1 MVAATVKLTISS
13 SYCSCCSLISVYQVG
28 TAVHLG
34 YRGSVSPQQK
44 SPPFKDGLN
53 VYFLR
58 LVRTSIW
65 CCTIRGLGMQS
76 SDLGLSLSAGPYCAV
91 LPSRAGI
98 NVLTIQ
104 IRCKARAPYDEIVH
118 LQYERR
124 VWDLFNQFSSG
135 HILRNVYYLLVLP
148 HI

>member
-1 MVAATVKLTISS
+1 MVAATVKLTTIS
-13 SYCSCCSLISVYQVG
+13 SYCYCCSLISVYLVE
-28 TAVHLG
+28 TAIQLG
-34 YRGSVSPQQK
+34 CCGSVSPQQK
-44 SPPFKDGLN
+44 SPPVKDGLN

-58 LVRTSIW
+58 LVRTLIW

-76 SDLGLSLSAGPYCAV
+76 SDLGLSLSAGPFCAV

-98 NVLTIQ
+98 NILTIQ
-104 IRCKARAPYDEIVH
+104 VRCKARASYDEIVH

-124 VWDLFNQFSSG
+124 IWDLFNQFSSA